1 MKFVVLLVVA
11 VVVFIRQGEEA
22 SMVHELSLP
31 RTVHGGMMLFSAQAM
46 QPFFETALRSATE
59 RYPLHLINQF
69 AGSSGALW

>member
-1 MKFVVLLVVA
+1 
-11 VVVFIRQGEEA
+11 
-22 SMVHELSLP
+22 MVHELSLP